1 VAQAILSPANAQ
13 RIKAIPFTVVG
24 IAVRT
29 STIAPEPPFNFIK
42 APTDILFDVLL
53 CRCRY
58 KMSYRVNSQE
68 GERCLEHLN

>member
-1 VAQAILSPANAQ
+1 MYVLQGIVKQWLDLACFVTQNA
-13 RIKAIPFTVVG
+13 PFLNH
-24 IAVRT
+24 A
-29 STIAPEPPFNFIK
+29 NFIK